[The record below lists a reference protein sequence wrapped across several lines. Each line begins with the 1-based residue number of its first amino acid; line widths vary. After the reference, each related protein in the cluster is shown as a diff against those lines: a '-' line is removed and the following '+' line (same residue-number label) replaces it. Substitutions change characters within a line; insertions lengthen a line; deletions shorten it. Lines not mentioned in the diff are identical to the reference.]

1 MLDIFQA
8 NRFHIRAK
16 TFLQNISYSCHSVL
30 LTSIPHK
37 PQEVTGL
44 QCLHPQDPSP
54 CAGHTYLIRKDPG
67 MHEARCIVQGQTMH
81 ATETNNPCM
90 QYKKQPSTHATE
102 NNTAC
107 MHQRPTFHA
116 CNRKQPSVHAAENNH
131 PCMQRKTTFHACNR
145 KQPSMHATNAN
156 HRSMHATETNH
167 PCMQQETTIHEC
179 NRKQPICI
187 QKSKASMH
195 ATQLASKHLDAA
207 WFAIFIFHKFHRSHC
222 PDTCVKWHK

>member
-1 MLDIFQA
+1 MLDITQG
-8 NRFHIRAK
+8 NR
-16 TFLQNISYSCHSVL
+16 QNILAKHFIFVPLSLVNFQFLTNHRRSQGFNVCTLKIHLHVL
-30 LTSIPHK
+30 
-37 PQEVTGL
+37 
-44 QCLHPQDPSP
+44 
-54 CAGHTYLIRKDPG
+54 ATYLIRKDPG

-90 QYKKQPSTHATE
+90 QYKKQPSMHATE
-102 NNTAC
+102 NNTPC

-116 CNRKQPSVHAAENNH
+116 CNRKQPSMHAAENNH
-131 PCMQRKTTFHACNR
+131 PCMKRKTTFHACNR

-187 QKSKASMH
+187 QNSKASMH

-207 WFAIFIFHKFHRSHC
+207 WFAIFIFTSFIDHIAPTH
-222 PDTCVKWHK
+222 V